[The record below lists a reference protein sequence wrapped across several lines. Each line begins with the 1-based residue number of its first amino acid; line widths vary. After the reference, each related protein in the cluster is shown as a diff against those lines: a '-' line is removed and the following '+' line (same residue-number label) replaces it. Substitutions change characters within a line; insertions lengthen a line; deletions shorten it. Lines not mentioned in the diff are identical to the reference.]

1 MRNPELTRQI
11 ILEKASILFNKQG
24 YKATSLSNICQA
36 ADLTKGAIY
45 KNFKDKSAL
54 EKEALLFMCRKLLED
69 LGSKISAA
77 NTAEKKL
84 LAMLQYFEGY
94 YSNPPFEGGCP
105 LMNASIEADDNLPV
119 LKSVVKKVMNS
130 MHEGLCQILRN
141 GIKHKQIKKNADIS
155 GTASLI
161 IASLEGAVMMLKVMD
176 TDQHMLA
183 TSKFLKA
190 EIKRIVV

>member
-24 YKATSLSNICQA
+24 YKATSLGDICKDA
-36 ADLTKGAIY
+36 NFTKGAIY
-45 KNFKDKSAL
+45 KKFKDKSVL
-54 EKEALLFMCRKLLED
+54 EKEALLFMCHKLLSD
-69 LGSKISAA
+69 LGARISEGT
-77 NTAEKKL
+77 TAEKKL
-84 LAMLQYFEGY
+84 LAILKYFEGY

-130 MHEGLCQILRN
+130 IHKSLCQILDN
-141 GIKHKQIKKNADIS
+141 GIKHGQIKKNIDVS

-161 IASLEGAVMMLKVMD
+161 ITSLEGAVMMLKVMD
-176 TDQHMLA
+176 TNQHMMA

-190 EIKRIVV
+190 EIKRIVL